1 MRATLRSVVGSRFGL
16 RVVIIFVLCALIPL
30 TLASGLLLREFGT
43 FLGQKEQR
51 ELNAIVRSYGMGLV
65 GRLGSADD
73 VLQGLIAAAHQSD
86 DDQWIDDQVRR
97 FTWARSVRR
106 LAAGQR
112 FGRGELA
119 PPQLSAFQQQSLA
132 RGEPVVLW
140 GYDDS
145 GRVSVTLTRR
155 LPGGAILYVELVRAW
170 LWGDLLELTADTNL
184 MVLDAQDATL
194 VIEGEQTDQ
203 AYSGE
208 LRDEIQRQRINQ
220 RQYQDPQR
228 ASRGN
233 WLVSRWELFLRG
245 RFHATSWQVVAF
257 KPKPSIITSLYNAR
271 VIFPAIVVLTL
282 LIVSLL
288 SLRLIR
294 RQLRPLELLVD
305 GTRKVSRLEFSEP
318 VELVGTDE
326 FADLARSF
334 NGMTEQLRKQFSALE
349 ALSEV
354 DRLLLH
360 SPGLEP
366 ILDSVLPRIAEILG
380 CRTVSVL
387 LSSIDAVDQGRS
399 YDYFRDRDQRPPVR
413 RLTTDI
419 TTLRLATARS
429 PVIEVEASDARIRTF
444 LAPLAGAGARKLRIC
459 ALRHDEKMCG
469 FLCIGYAEAPVA
481 ADAPVV
487 RVEDFADRLSVVL
500 ANLERTER
508 LYEQAHFDPL
518 TQLPNRQHF
527 RDKLSQH
534 LARSTTHDE
543 PGALLYID
551 LDHFKRVNDTA
562 GHTAGDDLLCA
573 VARRLEACIDA
584 GDLVARLGGD
594 EFAAIVRH
602 AGDGDVARQVAQRV
616 LERLRTPLVVSGREY
631 RIEASIGITL
641 FPADGSTIED
651 LLRNSDIA
659 MYRAKECGRGQAV
672 FFEMEMQERMQA
684 RASLE
689 TGLHRAL
696 EREEFTLL
704 YQPIIESGN
713 GRLTGVEALI
723 RWPSGPGEE
732 ERLPSAFVPVAEESD
747 LIIGV
752 GEWVLRTACRQFQSW
767 RQANL
772 DIGYVSVNVSV
783 RQLRQA
789 GFVDLVLDAL
799 RTSGMKPGELHL
811 EITEGALA
819 EGTAI
824 AQTLGELATHGVH
837 LALDDFGT
845 GYSSL
850 SYLRNFPIHSVKID
864 RSFITEIPRSTA
876 ACRLVESIIAMTTV
890 LDKHVV
896 AEGVETEAQ
905 LRFLETAGCGSIQGF
920 LLGRPMEGTDI
931 PGFMTRI
938 HAGGTK
944 PAPAGATTGDAGRV
958 NRVAGQA
965 LRSPS

>member
-1 MRATLRSVVGSRFGL
+1 MRDSLRALVGSRFGI
-16 RVVIIFVLCALIPL
+16 RVAGAFVLCALIPL
-30 TLASGLLLREFGT
+30 TIAAGFLLSEFSGLLNERVQRD
-43 FLGQKEQR
+43 LG
-51 ELNAIVRSYGMGLV
+51 ASVRSFGMGV
-65 GRLGSADD
+65 FGRLSSADD
-73 VLQGLIAAAHQSD
+73 VLQGLFAAAHQSTD
-86 DDQWIDDQVRR
+86 DSWIDDQVRR
-97 FTWARSVRR
+97 IAWVRSVRR
-106 LAAGQR
+106 LPVEQK
-112 FGRGELA
+112 FGRGESA
-119 PPQLSAFQQQSLA
+119 PPPLSDQQLQGLS
-132 RGEPVVLW
+132 RNEPVALW
-140 GYDDS
+140 GYDDNGRIVVSLVRMLPS
-145 GRVSVTLTRR
+145 GAL
-155 LPGGAILYVELVRAW
+155 LYVDLVQNW
-170 LWGDLLELTADTNL
+170 LWGDILELTGDTNL
-184 MVLDAQDATL
+184 LVLDPDGRTL
-194 VIEGEQTDQ
+194 VIEGADADQ
-203 AYSGE
+203 ANVAG
-208 LRDEIQRQRINQ
+208 LREEIQRQRVSQ
-220 RQYQDPQR
+220 RR
-228 ASRGN
+228 NLNASEAPHGE
-233 WLVSRWELFLRG
+233 WIVSRWELFLRG
-245 RFHATSWQVVAF
+245 RFNADSWQVIAF
-257 KPKPSIITSLYNAR
+257 SPAPSIVTGLYSAR
-271 VIFPAIVVLTL
+271 VVFPAIVVLTL

-305 GTRKVSRLEFSEP
+305 GTRKVSRLEFGEP

-334 NGMTEQLRKQFSALE
+334 NGMTEHLRMQFTALE
-349 ALSEV
+349 ALSEI

-380 CRTVSVL
+380 CRSVSVL
-387 LSSIDAVDQGRS
+387 LSSVDAADQGRS
-399 YDYFRDRDQRPPVR
+399 YDYLSNRDQRLPVR

-419 TTLRLATARS
+419 TTLRLATTGNTT
-429 PVIEVEASDARIRTF
+429 IEVEASDMRIRTF
-444 LAPLAGAGARKLRIC
+444 LAPLAEAGARQLRIC
-459 ALRHDEKMCG
+459 ALRHDDKVCG
-469 FLCIGYAEAPVA
+469 FLCAGYAEAPVA
-481 ADAPVV
+481 AEAAVV
-487 RVEDFADRLSVVL
+487 RIEDFADRLSVVL

-527 RDKLSQH
+527 RDKLNQH
-534 LARSTTHDE
+534 LARSTTHDA

-594 EFAAIVRH
+594 EFAAIIPH
-602 AGDGDVARQVAQRV
+602 AGHGDVAHNVAQRV
-616 LERLRTPLVVSGREY
+616 LARLRAPLMISGREY

-651 LLRNSDIA
+651 LLKNSDIA

-672 FFEMEMQERMQA
+672 FFEVEMQERMQA

-713 GRLTGVEALI
+713 GRMTGVEALI
-723 RWPSGPGEE
+723 RWPSDPGEE

-747 LIIGV
+747 LIVGV
-752 GEWVLRTACRQFQSW
+752 GEWVLRTACRQFESW
-767 RQANL
+767 RRANL
-772 DIGYVSVNVSV
+772 DIGYMSVNVSV

-789 GFVDLVLDAL
+789 GFVEFVLDTL

-819 EGTAI
+819 EGPSI
-824 AQTLGELATHGVH
+824 AQTLGELAAHDVH

-864 RSFITEIPRSTA
+864 RSFITEIPHSTA
-876 ACRLVESIIAMTTV
+876 ACRLVESIIAMTAV
-890 LDKHVV
+890 LEKHVV

-905 LRFLETAGCGSIQGF
+905 LGFLQTAGCGSIQGF
-920 LLGRPMEGTDI
+920 LLGRPMEGADI
-931 PGFMTRI
+931 PGFTQ
-938 HAGGTK
+938 HAMS
-944 PAPAGATTGDAGRV
+944 GRV
-958 NRVAGQA
+958 PPAAAVLHARRRAA
-965 LRSPS
+965 R

>member
-1 MRATLRSVVGSRFGL
+1 MRASLRSVVGSRFGL
-16 RVVIIFVLCALIPL
+16 RVVSIFILCALIPL
-30 TLASGLLLREFGT
+30 TLASGVLLREFSG
-43 FLGQKEQR
+43 LLSQKEQR
-51 ELNAIVRSYGMGLV
+51 DMNAMVRSYGMGLI

-86 DDQWIDDQVRR
+86 HDEWIDDQVRR
-97 FTWARSVRR
+97 FVWARSVRR
-106 LAAGQR
+106 LAAGQS
-112 FGRGELA
+112 FGRGEPA
-119 PPQLSAFQQQSLA
+119 PPQMSAKQQQGLA
-132 RGEPVVLW
+132 RNEPVVLW

-145 GRVSVTLTRR
+145 GRISVTLVRK
-155 LPGGAILYVELVRAW
+155 LPGGAALYVELVQSW
-170 LWGDLLELTADTNL
+170 LWGDLPELTGDANL
-184 MVLDAQDATL
+184 MVLDSNDGTL
-194 VIEGEQTDQ
+194 ALDGNQTDQ
-203 AYSGE
+203 ANADD
-208 LRDEIQRQRINQ
+208 LRKEIRRQQSSQKQNL
-220 RQYQDPQR
+220 DPAQ
-228 ASRGN
+228 APRGD
-233 WLVSRWELFLRG
+233 WLVSRWELFLGG
-245 RFHATSWQVVAF
+245 RFHATSWQIIAF
-257 KPKPSIITSLYNAR
+257 KPEPSIVAGLYSTR

-305 GTRKVSRLEFSEP
+305 GTRKVSRLEFGEP

-334 NGMTEQLRKQFSALE
+334 NGMTEHLRKQFFALE
-349 ALSEV
+349 ALSEI

-366 ILDSVLPRIAEILG
+366 ILDSVLPRIAEILE
-380 CRTVSVL
+380 CRSVSVL
-387 LSSIDAVDQGRS
+387 LSSVDAVDQGRS
-399 YDYFRDRDQRPPVR
+399 YDYLKNCDRRLPVR

-419 TTLRLATARS
+419 TTLRLATAGTAS
-429 PVIEVEASDARIRTF
+429 IEVEASDASIRTF
-444 LAPLAGAGARKLRIC
+444 LAPLSEAGAQQFRIC
-459 ALRHDEKMCG
+459 ALRHDDKVCG
-469 FLCIGYAEAPVA
+469 FLCVGYAEPPMTAVTA
-481 ADAPVV
+481 IV
-487 RVEDFADRLSVVL
+487 RIEDFADRLSVVL
-500 ANLERTER
+500 ANLERTDK

-527 RDKLSQH
+527 RDKLNLH
-534 LARSTTHDE
+534 LARSTTRGE

-562 GHTAGDDLLCA
+562 GHTAGDGLLCA
-573 VARRLEACIDA
+573 VARRLEACFDA

-594 EFAAIVRH
+594 EFAAIIPH

-616 LERLRTPLVVSGREY
+616 LERLRAPLTIDGREY

-641 FPADGSTIED
+641 FPADGGTIED
-651 LLRNSDIA
+651 LLKNSDIA

-704 YQPIIESGN
+704 YQPIIEG
-713 GRLTGVEALI
+713 GRCRMAGVEALI

-732 ERLPSAFVPVAEESD
+732 ERPPSAFVPVAEESD
-747 LIIGV
+747 LIVSV
-752 GEWVLRTACRQFQSW
+752 GEWVLRTACRQFESW
-767 RQANL
+767 RQAGH

-789 GFVDLVLDAL
+789 GFVDLVMDAL
-799 RTSGMKPGELHL
+799 ATSGMKPGELHL

-819 EGTAI
+819 EGPAI
-824 AQTLGELATHGVH
+824 AQTLGELAAHGVH

-850 SYLRNFPIHSVKID
+850 SYLRSFPIHSVKID

-890 LDKHVV
+890 LEKHVV

-905 LRFLETAGCGSIQGF
+905 LEFLQAAGCGSIQGF
-920 LLGRPMEGTDI
+920 LLGRPMEGADI
-931 PGFMTRI
+931 PGFMLRVR
-938 HAGGTK
+938 AGGMLPTARM
-944 PAPAGATTGDAGRV
+944 PRTGRRA
-958 NRVAGQA
+958 
-965 LRSPS
+965 ST

>member
-1 MRATLRSVVGSRFGL
+1 MRASLRSLVGSRFGL
-16 RVVIIFVLCALIPL
+16 RVVSIFILCALIPL
-30 TLASGLLLREFGT
+30 TLASGVLLREFSG
-43 FLGQKEQR
+43 LLSQKEQR
-51 ELNAIVRSYGMGLV
+51 DLNAMVRSYGMGLI

-73 VLQGLIAAAHQSD
+73 VLQGLIAAAHQSED
-86 DDQWIDDQVRR
+86 DAWIDDQVRR
-97 FTWARSVRR
+97 FVWVRSVRR
-106 LAAGQR
+106 LAAGQH
-112 FGRGELA
+112 FDRGESA
-119 PPQLSAFQQQSLA
+119 PPQLNALQEQGIG
-132 RGEPVVLW
+132 RNEPVVVW
-140 GYDDS
+140 EYDDS
-145 GRVSVTLTRR
+145 GRFSVNLVRR
-155 LPGGAILYVELVRAW
+155 LPGGDVLYVELVRSW
-170 LWGDLLELTADTNL
+170 LWGDLLEMTGDANL
-184 MVLDAQDATL
+184 MLLDSEDRTL
-194 VIEGEQTDQ
+194 VIEGGQADQ
-203 AYSGE
+203 VHSDE
-208 LRDEIQRQRINQ
+208 LREEIRRQQAGRTLIA
-220 RQYQDPQR
+220 
-228 ASRGN
+228 ASGRPTGRH

-245 RFHATSWQVVAF
+245 RFHATSWQVIAY
-257 KPKPSIITSLYNAR
+257 KPKPSIVAGLYSTR

-305 GTRKVSRLEFSEP
+305 GTRKVSRLEFGEP

-326 FADLARSF
+326 FADLARAF
-334 NGMTEQLRKQFSALE
+334 NGMTEHLRMQFSALE
-349 ALSEV
+349 ALSEI

-380 CRTVSVL
+380 CRSVSVL
-387 LSSIDAVDQGRS
+387 LSGVDAVDQGRS
-399 YDYFRDRDQRPPVR
+399 YDYLKNRDQRMPVR

-419 TTLRLATARS
+419 TTLRLATAGNS
-429 PVIEVEASDARIRTF
+429 SIEVDASDMRIRTF
-444 LAPLAGAGARKLRIC
+444 LAPLAGAGAQQFRIC
-459 ALRHDEKMCG
+459 ALRHDEKACG
-469 FLCIGYAEAPVA
+469 FLCVGYAEAPVA
-481 ADAPVV
+481 AVTAVV
-487 RVEDFADRLSVVL
+487 RIEDFADRLSVVL
-500 ANLERTER
+500 ANLERTEK

-527 RDKLSQH
+527 RDKLNQH

-543 PGALLYID
+543 PGALLYVD
-551 LDHFKRVNDTA
+551 LDHFKRINDTA
-562 GHTAGDDLLCA
+562 GHTTGDDLLCA
-573 VARRLEACIDA
+573 VARRLEVCFDA

-594 EFAAIVRH
+594 EFAAIIRQ

-616 LERLRTPLVVSGREY
+616 LERLRTPLMIAGREY

-651 LLRNSDIA
+651 LLKNSDIA

-672 FFEMEMQERMQA
+672 FFEREMQERMQA

-704 YQPIIESGN
+704 YQPIIEG
-713 GRLTGVEALI
+713 GARRMVGVEALI

-747 LIIGV
+747 LIVSV
-752 GEWVLRTACRQFQSW
+752 GEWVLRTACRQFESW

-772 DIGYVSVNVSV
+772 DVGYVSVNVSA

-789 GFVDLVLDAL
+789 GFVQLVMDSLGTA
-799 RTSGMKPGELHL
+799 GMKPGQLHL

-819 EGTAI
+819 EGPSI
-824 AQTLGELATHGVH
+824 ARTLGELDAHGVH

-850 SYLRNFPIHSVKID
+850 SYLRSFPIHSVKID
-864 RSFITEIPRSTA
+864 RSFITEIPGSNA
-876 ACRLVESIIAMTTV
+876 ACRLVESIIAMTAV
-890 LDKHVV
+890 LGKHVV

-905 LRFLETAGCGSIQGF
+905 LKFLQAAGCGSIQGF
-920 LLGRPMEGTDI
+920 LLGRPMEGADI
-931 PGFMTRI
+931 PRFMQRI
-938 HAGGTK
+938 RASLALPVTEM
-944 PAPAGATTGDAGRV
+944 PIPRS
-958 NRVAGQA
+958 VA
-965 LRSPS
+965 R